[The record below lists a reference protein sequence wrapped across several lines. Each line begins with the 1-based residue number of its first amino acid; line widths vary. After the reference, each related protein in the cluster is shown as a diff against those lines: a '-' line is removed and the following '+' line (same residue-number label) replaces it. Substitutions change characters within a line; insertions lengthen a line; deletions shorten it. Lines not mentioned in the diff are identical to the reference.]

1 VFDIGC
7 QQLGE
12 YVLDQE
18 VVIDQYLIRT
28 FLLSLQQLEGATDD
42 DENAIKVT
50 PKWRGAEVIAS

>member
-1 VFDIGC
+1 M
-7 QQLGE
+7 
-12 YVLDQE
+12 LDQE